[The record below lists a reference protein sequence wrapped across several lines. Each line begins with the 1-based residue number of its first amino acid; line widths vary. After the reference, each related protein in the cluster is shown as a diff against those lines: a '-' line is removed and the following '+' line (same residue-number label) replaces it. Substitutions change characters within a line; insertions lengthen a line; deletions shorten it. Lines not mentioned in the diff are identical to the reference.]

1 MGIIARLI
9 NRRIAD
15 RLGSSVAKP
24 PSLADPKNLCLAHGS
39 GQTGHAAA
47 YISPDWL
54 RSIRS
59 LVEPGE
65 VIWSSAYVVLM
76 TA

>member
-9 NRRIAD
+9 NRRIAE
-15 RLGSSVAKP
+15 RLGGPELKP
-24 PSLADPKNLCLAHGS
+24 LSFADPQNLWLTHGS
-39 GQTGHAAA
+39 GQTAHPVAC
-47 YISPDWL
+47 ISPDWL

-65 VIWSSAYVVLM
+65 VNWSGVIVVLM
-76 TA
+76 PA